1 MKRTTRNGLS
11 GIDPS
16 NHTNPTKILALR
28 PSQRPLKTPLSEPQP
43 DPQSIDPSNRKA
55 LSVQLSPLMVDVETA
70 AVLLSIG
77 RTALFDEI
85 RVGRIRTVKR
95 GKSRL
100 IPVKALNEYVD
111 LLLTETEQ
119 EAA

>member
-1 MKRTTRNGLS
+1 MAPEKG
-11 GIDPS
+11 
-16 NHTNPTKILALR
+16 
-28 PSQRPLKTPLSEPQP
+28 
-43 DPQSIDPSNRKA
+43 KA
-55 LSVQLSPLMVDVETA
+55 LSVQLSPLMVDVDTA

-85 RVGRIRTVKR
+85 RLGRIRTVKR

-100 IPVKALNEYVD
+100 VPVKALDEYVD
-111 LLLTETEQ
+111 LLLSEAEMG

>member
-1 MKRTTRNGLS
+1 MEERLNGN
-11 GIDPS
+11 DVS
-16 NHTNPTKILALR
+16 NHTNPSKILPLR
-28 PSQRPLKTPLSEPQP
+28 PSQRPVKTSP
-43 DPQSIDPSNRKA
+43 PSTFPNPRQMAPEKGKA
-55 LSVQLSPLMVDVETA
+55 LSVQLSPLMVDVDTA

-85 RVGRIRTVKR
+85 RLGRIRTVKR

-100 IPVKALNEYVD
+100 VPVKALDEYVD
-111 LLLTETEQ
+111 LLLSEAEMG